1 MEVSRPY
8 VNTVDVIDF
17 GIDKRFFRL
26 PVSGIL
32 AQEGITPNGPQIA
45 IINALEDPRHR
56 FVTACVSRRVGKS
69 FIAYTLGFLKLLE
82 PNVKVLVVAPN
93 YSLANIGWS
102 QIRGLIKK
110 YGLQTE
116 RENAKDKEIELA
128 NGSLFKLAS
137 AAQADSAVG
146 RSYDFIIF
154 DEAAI
159 SDVGGDAFRV
169 QLRPTLDK
177 PNSKALFISTP
188 RGGNWFKEFY

>member
-93 YSLANIGWS
+93 Y
-102 QIRGLIKK
+102 
-110 YGLQTE
+110 
-116 RENAKDKEIELA
+116 
-128 NGSLFKLAS
+128 
-137 AAQADSAVG
+137 
-146 RSYDFIIF
+146 
-154 DEAAI
+154 
-159 SDVGGDAFRV
+159 
-169 QLRPTLDK
+169 
-177 PNSKALFISTP
+177 
-188 RGGNWFKEFY
+188 